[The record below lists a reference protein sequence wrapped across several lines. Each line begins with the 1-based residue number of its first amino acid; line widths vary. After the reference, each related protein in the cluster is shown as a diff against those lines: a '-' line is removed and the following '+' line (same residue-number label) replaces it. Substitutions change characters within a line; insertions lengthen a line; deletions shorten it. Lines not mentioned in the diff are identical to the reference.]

1 MSAITGSLINHIP
14 DLRRCSRKVQE
25 AARRRGPVVLVTDD
39 RKEDWVRREHGL
51 TLGPRPELCEEMSA
65 AGGTPFLLMSTAT
78 FLRHAKEYLSVDVSP
93 ETVDQARELPSA
105 LTESERMLI
114 EETRVELEAIRALR
128 RRTEED
134 RRDAI
139 ADADRYRKL
148 ELNGVTSE
156 AEVQEIRS
164 RHRRTFENLQVIES
178 RLGMLAEEER
188 YIEERLTALVRK
200 QRIRSDGTPLELGY
214 Y

>member
-1 MSAITGSLINHIP
+1 M
-14 DLRRCSRKVQE
+14 QE